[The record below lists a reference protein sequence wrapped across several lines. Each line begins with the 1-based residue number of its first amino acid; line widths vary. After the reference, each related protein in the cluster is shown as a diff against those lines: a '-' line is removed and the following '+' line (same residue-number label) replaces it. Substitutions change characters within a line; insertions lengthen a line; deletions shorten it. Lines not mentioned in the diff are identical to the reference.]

1 MGTCGH
7 SLIIRDLYMYNLKYI
22 HQIYMLSIMVILL
35 PIMGVYTG
43 LARLNYQKEEWV
55 VHYSRPLNI
64 CVLVILS
71 LYIFIYT
78 YTHVYTTH
86 KSTSTVN
93 QMFQWLQKLVPLK
106 HLSSERMIYAQKS

>member
-1 MGTCGH
+1 
-7 SLIIRDLYMYNLKYI
+7 
-22 HQIYMLSIMVILL
+22 MLSIMVILL

-71 LYIFIYT
+71 IYIYIYIYIYT
-78 YTHVYTTH
+78 HTH
-86 KSTSTVN
+86 KSTSTGN
-93 QMFQWLQKLVPLK
+93 RMFQWLQKLVPLK
-106 HLSSERMIYAQKS
+106 HLSSEHMIYVQKLKDRNEELEFLKDTFIANDFPINIIDV

>member
-1 MGTCGH
+1 
-7 SLIIRDLYMYNLKYI
+7 
-22 HQIYMLSIMVILL
+22 MVILL

-71 LYIFIYT
+71 IYILYVYIYIH
-78 YTHVYTTH
+78 THPH
-86 KSTSTVN
+86 KSTSTGN
-93 QMFQWLQKLVPLK
+93 QIIQW
-106 HLSSERMIYAQKS
+106 

>member
-1 MGTCGH
+1 
-7 SLIIRDLYMYNLKYI
+7 
-22 HQIYMLSIMVILL
+22 MVILL

-71 LYIFIYT
+71 IYILYLYIYINIYP
-78 YTHVYTTH
+78 H
-86 KSTSTVN
+86 KSTSTGN
-93 QMFQWLQKLVPLK
+93 RMFQWLQVPLK
-106 HLSSERMIYAQKS
+106 HLSSEHMIYVQKSKIAMRNWNF